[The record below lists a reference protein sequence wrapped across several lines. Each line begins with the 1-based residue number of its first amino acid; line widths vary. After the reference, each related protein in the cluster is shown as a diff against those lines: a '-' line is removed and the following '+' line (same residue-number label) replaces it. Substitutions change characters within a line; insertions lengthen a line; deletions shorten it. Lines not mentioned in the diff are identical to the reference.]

1 MITLSTEGKTIDTGP
16 AARLITE
23 GEKNADVI
31 RIEMPASYGTLDLTA
46 LTWVLGRSDRPGD
59 AGGTGAGQGYL
70 RRADAAMDGHRGL
83 GGGSGQDA
91 AGAFRHFGG
100 RRSGDQVYRKA
111 DRGASGGGNIRPPAP

>member
-46 LTWVLGRSDRPGD
+46 LTWVL
-59 AGGTGAGQGYL
+59 AG
-70 RRADAAMDGHRGL
+70 
-83 GGGSGQDA
+83 
-91 AGAFRHFGG
+91 
-100 RRSGDQVYRKA
+100 V
-111 DRGASGGGNIRPPAP
+111 PAP

>member
-46 LTWVLGRSDRPGD
+46 LTWVLAGVTDRE
-59 AGGTGAGQGYL
+59 
-70 RRADAAMDGHRGL
+70 